1 MQNVLALEG
10 ISKSF
15 AGVNALQNGRFDVRA
30 GEVHALLGENGAGKS
45 TLIKIAAGV
54 HMPDGGEVRLDGK
67 PVRFSSPREAN
78 FAGIATVYQEL
89 LLFPD
94 LTVAENIFLG
104 HAPRKRWR
112 GLDWAKMRGRARAL
126 LDELD
131 SPELDVDARV
141 GSLSVANRQRV
152 EIAKALSQD
161 ARF

>member
-1 MQNVLALEG
+1 MASPAAVDA
-10 ISKSF
+10 
-15 AGVNALQNGRFDVRA
+15 FDVRA

-94 LTVAENIFLG
+94 LTVAENIQL
-104 HAPRKRWR
+104 A
-112 GLDWAKMRGRARAL
+112 M
-126 LDELD
+126 
-131 SPELDVDARV
+131 
-141 GSLSVANRQRV
+141 
-152 EIAKALSQD
+152 IAKGERRRPVPDLIFEYFPQLRPLL
-161 ARF
+161 ARKGGTAISTTCKRKNKSRRNEPDRTFCSSG